1 MTKEEY
7 DALPP
12 YEKKSVGIYNEMKSD
27 DDLSDPNVIN
37 FFCPK
42 TPDWNTFPKK
52 WVDGYKEHKPDKEVT
67 GTVKI
72 IPETHFD
79 RKFETL
85 KAIALLED
93 KLFTTKRT
101 GGKRQ
106 TLRKKMEDIAP
117 YEQYD
122 YAALMMYL
130 RQCYQEKSKYCLLSR
145 KELAMILPNKR

>member
-7 DALPP
+7 DALAP
-12 YEKKSVGIYNEMKSD
+12 YEKRSVGIYNEMKSE
-27 DDLSDPNVIN
+27 DDLRPTKVIN
-37 FFCPK
+37 YFCPRGK
-42 TPDWNTFPKK
+42 NDP
-52 WVDGYKEHKPDKEVT
+52 EIT
-67 GTVKI
+67 GKVKI
-72 IPETHFD
+72 IPETYFD
-79 RKFETL
+79 RQFETL
-85 KAIALLED
+85 KAITLLED

-106 TLRKKMEDIAP
+106 TLRKKMEDIAL

-145 KELAMILPNKR
+145 KEIAMILPNKK

>member
-1 MTKEEY
+1 MNKEEY

-27 DDLSDPNVIN
+27 DDLCSPKVIN
-37 FFCPK
+37 YFCARNKNDP
-42 TPDWNTFPKK
+42 
-52 WVDGYKEHKPDKEVT
+52 EIT
-67 GTVKI
+67 GNVKI

-79 RKFETL
+79 RQFETL
-85 KAIALLED
+85 KAITLLED

-106 TLRKKMEDIAP
+106 TLRKKMENIPP
-117 YEQYD
+117 YEQYG

-130 RQCYQEKSKYCLLSR
+130 RQCYQEKSKYCLFSR
-145 KELAMILPNKR
+145 KELAMILPNKK

>member
-12 YEKKSVGIYNEMKSD
+12 YEKKSVGIYNEMMSD
-27 DDLSDPNVIN
+27 DDLHSPKVIN
-37 FFCPK
+37 YFCARNKNDPEISGK
-42 TPDWNTFPKK
+42 
-52 WVDGYKEHKPDKEVT
+52 
-67 GTVKI
+67 VKI

-85 KAIALLED
+85 KAITLLED

-122 YAALMMYL
+122 YAALMIYL

>member
-7 DALPP
+7 DALPS
-12 YEKKSVGIYNEMKSD
+12 YEKKSIGIYNEMKSD
-27 DDLSDPNVIN
+27 DDLHSPKVIN
-37 FFCPK
+37 YFCARNKNDPEISGK
-42 TPDWNTFPKK
+42 
-52 WVDGYKEHKPDKEVT
+52 
-67 GTVKI
+67 VKQ

-85 KAIALLED
+85 KAITLLED

-122 YAALMMYL
+122 YA
-130 RQCYQEKSKYCLLSR
+130 CLNGLS
-145 KELAMILPNKR
+145 

>member
-7 DALPP
+7 DALAP
-12 YEKKSVGIYNEMKSD
+12 YEKRSVGIYNEMKSD
-27 DDLSDPNVIN
+27 DDLRSPKVIN
-37 FFCPK
+37 YFCPRSK
-42 TPDWNTFPKK
+42 NDPD
-52 WVDGYKEHKPDKEVT
+52 VT
-67 GTVKI
+67 GKEKI

-85 KAIALLED
+85 RAITLLED
-93 KLFTTKRT
+93 KLFTTKRV

-106 TLRKKMEDIAP
+106 TLRKKMENIPP

-122 YAALMMYL
+122 YAALMTYL

-145 KELAMILPNKR
+145 KELAMILPNKK

>member
-12 YEKKSVGIYNEMKSD
+12 YEKRSVGIYNEMKSD
-27 DDLSDPNVIN
+27 DDLLPPKVIN
-37 FFCPK
+37 YFCPRGK
-42 TPDWNTFPKK
+42 NDP
-52 WVDGYKEHKPDKEVT
+52 EVT
-67 GTVKI
+67 GRVKI

-85 KAIALLED
+85 KAITLLED

-101 GGKRQ
+101 GRKRQ
-106 TLRKKMEDIAP
+106 TLRKKMEDIPP

-130 RQCYQEKSKYCLLSR
+130 RQCYQEKSKYCILSSR
-145 KELAMILPNKR
+145 ELAMILPERR

>member
-7 DALPP
+7 DALAP
-12 YEKKSVGIYNEMKSD
+12 YEKRSVGIYNEMKSD
-27 DDLSDPNVIN
+27 DDLRPPKVIN
-37 FFCPK
+37 YFCPRGK
-42 TPDWNTFPKK
+42 NDP
-52 WVDGYKEHKPDKEVT
+52 EVT
-67 GTVKI
+67 GKVKI

-79 RKFETL
+79 REFETL
-85 KAIALLED
+85 KAITLLED
-93 KLFTTKRT
+93 KLFTTKLT

-130 RQCYQEKSKYCLLSR
+130 RQCYQEKSKYCILSSR
-145 KELAMILPNKR
+145 ELAMILPERR